1 MSECIHPPRARQ
13 RLLYS
18 DADWG
23 RSTQSFGIGVGC
35 FEELASFGEDVGNVL
50 QDDESKNEMLLLRGF
65 EVSGQFG
72 QYGWFLSE
80 TLPLGTCAPTE
91 YRHVIGMTT
100 TQQKS
105 PSELCLEAQTMYQ
118 HTEDSPQGCIA
129 FAVTT
134 SGVIRTVA
142 GTGDIDLSL
151 EQAAFRLNPDD
162 AYLGISV
169 WATATPMS
177 SDISKKDAVPPSED
191 SEESRMH
198 LVTIIDRQGR
208 SESRLHLKEQYDIK
222 YSEGSTTIGALGAAF
237 RLAIT
242 FEGTKELQQLR
253 FIRELEDDS
262 RTCVIS
268 KRAPKTWRET

>member
-1 MSECIHPPRARQ
+1 
-13 RLLYS
+13 
-18 DADWG
+18 
-23 RSTQSFGIGVGC
+23 
-35 FEELASFGEDVGNVL
+35 
-50 QDDESKNEMLLLRGF
+50 
-65 EVSGQFG
+65 
-72 QYGWFLSE
+72 
-80 TLPLGTCAPTE
+80 
-91 YRHVIGMTT
+91 MTT
-100 TQQKS
+100 TPQKS

-118 HTEDSPQGCIA
+118 HTEDSPEGSIA

-142 GTGDIDLSL
+142 GTGDIYLSL